1 MALFRT
7 GLYVKNHT
15 VEKVQ
20 VAKTPI
26 ASYNGNVTG
35 LYIPELIAYITAK
48 QSGSGTPAPDN
59 IRPIIGASECDGV
72 RCGKNIW
79 SYGNVSGT

>member
-7 GLYVKNHT
+7 GLYVKNHS

-48 QSGSGTPAPDN
+48 QSGSGTPSPDN
-59 IRPIIGASECDGV
+59 IRPISGV
-72 RCGKNIW
+72 SSVNLTR
-79 SYGNVSGT
+79 